1 VDYSPALSAFGGRW
15 SAQRIDQFIQNPQQA
30 VPGTAM
36 EFAGL
41 SDADSRKMLIDYLE
55 HAQKVVLQ

>member
-1 VDYSPALSAFGGRW
+1 VVRAADRSIYSKPAAGGAR
-15 SAQRIDQFIQNPQQA
+15 
-30 VPGTAM
+30 TAM